1 MINTKIPAPISKQPR
16 PSKNLYKVE
25 TAELQL
31 LPVMK
36 KIGPDGYA
44 ICGNCGVHLVNVE
57 ERIKCKYCWNCGRPV
72 KWK

>member
-1 MINTKIPAPISKQPR
+1 MIEKKKVAQ
-16 PSKNLYKVE
+16 VE